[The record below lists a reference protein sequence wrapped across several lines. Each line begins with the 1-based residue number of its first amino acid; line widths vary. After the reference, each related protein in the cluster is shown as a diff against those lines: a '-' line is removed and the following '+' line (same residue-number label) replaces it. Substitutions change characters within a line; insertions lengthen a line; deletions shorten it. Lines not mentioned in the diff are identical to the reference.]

1 MKYAIKI
8 RSIIWRKISMFN
20 LSKKKIMAFAI
31 AFTMLFAS
39 QVTAFAATTSSKTV
53 TSSKAMSVAL
63 LPGVTGNSNTIT
75 FNFNSLPDKAIV
87 KEVEIDCSNASVIG
101 GKGAILAK
109 SLTITSPSGETHTV
123 SWGKG
128 NVTTTNLFIAE
139 KAAGTWSVYMTGT
152 NIASPNLGSAFIGGT
167 KYSSVKM
174 KVSYILED

>member
-20 LSKKKIMAFAI
+20 LSKKKINKIMAFAI

-39 QVTAFAATTSSKTV
+39 QVTAFAAT

-174 KVSYILED
+174 KVSYFLED

>member
-1 MKYAIKI
+1 
-8 RSIIWRKISMFN
+8 MFN
-20 LSKKKIMAFAI
+20 LSKKKINKIMAFAI

-101 GKGAILAK
+101 GKG
-109 SLTITSPSGETHTV
+109 
-123 SWGKG
+123 
-128 NVTTTNLFIAE
+128 NVTITNLFIAE

-152 NIASPNLGSAFIGGT
+152 NADVLYA
-167 KYSSVKM
+167 KYEYLSKC
-174 KVSYILED
+174 KQ